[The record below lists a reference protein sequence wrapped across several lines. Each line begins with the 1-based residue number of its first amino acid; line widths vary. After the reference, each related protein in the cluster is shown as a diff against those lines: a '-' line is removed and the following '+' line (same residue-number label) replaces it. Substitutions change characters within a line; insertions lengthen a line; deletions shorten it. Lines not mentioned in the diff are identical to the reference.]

1 MTSTDAP
8 CSQRSV
14 DIHEPLAGS
23 APSATAWIVI
33 AHPGPWG
40 RDALQDSGLD
50 SDCVA
55 HLRTALDAHGV
66 RTILARRSRTRR
78 VGNRED
84 PNTTQ
89 HADVAPPPHNVW
101 VAACGPSGGIGRH
114 GQMSDVSTLL
124 QWDLEALGQGVL
136 PDFGVPMEGA
146 WEFVCAHGKRDVC
159 CATSGR
165 GYALARQVSAP
176 DAHVW
181 ECSHLGGHRFA
192 PTCLFLPSGRLY
204 GRLDAAGF
212 YPAGCEPS
220 ADFLRGASYLSP
232 AAQAADQAVRSA
244 LAMPASAPTH
254 LTDPEDLNDG
264 SVTVTVRTPEQE
276 TLRVTCSAHTIEA
289 PASCGAPPTVRTVW
303 QAEIAGA
310 PSETHPDTPRRTRG
324 C

>member
-23 APSATAWIVI
+23 APSATAWIVVE
-33 AHPGPWG
+33 HPGPWG
-40 RDALQDSGLD
+40 RDALEDSGLN

-55 HLRTALDAHGV
+55 HLRTALDSHGV
-66 RTILARRSRTRR
+66 RTILARRSRSRR
-78 VGNRED
+78 VGAHDE
-84 PNTTQ
+84 PKTTEN
-89 HADVAPPPHNVW
+89 ADVPSPLRNVW

-136 PDFGVPMEGA
+136 PDFGVPMEQA
-146 WEFVCAHGKRDVC
+146 REFVCAHGKRDVC
-159 CATSGR
+159 CATLGR
-165 GYALARQVSAP
+165 GYAQARQASAP
-176 DAHVW
+176 ETHVW

-212 YPAGCEPS
+212 YPAGSEPS

-232 AAQAADQAVRSA
+232 AAQAADQAVRLT

-254 LTDPEDLNDG
+254 LTEPDGLNDG
-264 SVTVTVRTPEQE
+264 LNNASTTLTVRTPEQG
-276 TLRVTCSAHTIEA
+276 TWRVTCTANTIEA
-289 PASCGAPPTVRTVW
+289 PASCGAPPTMRTVW

-310 PSETHPDTPRRTRG
+310 PSETHPDTP
-324 C
+324 

>member
-14 DIHEPLAGS
+14 DAHEPLAGS
-23 APSATAWIVI
+23 APSARAWIVI
-33 AHPGPWG
+33 EHLGPWG
-40 RDALQDSGLD
+40 RDALEDSGLNR
-50 SDCVA
+50 DCVE
-55 HLRTALDAHGV
+55 HLRAALDTHGV
-66 RTILARRSRTRR
+66 RTILARPSGARRESAHNEPGSPVPSR
-78 VGNRED
+78 
-84 PNTTQ
+84 
-89 HADVAPPPHNVW
+89 HVW

-136 PDFGVPMEGA
+136 PDFGVPMEEA

-165 GYALARQVSAP
+165 AYALARQASAL

-212 YPAGCEPS
+212 YPAGSEPS

-254 LTDPEDLNDG
+254 LAEPDDLNNDLNDA
-264 SVTVTVRTPEQE
+264 STTMTVRTPEQG
-276 TLRVTCSAHTIEA
+276 TWRVMCTANTIEA
-289 PASCGAPPTVRTVW
+289 PASCGAPPTMRTVW

-310 PSETHPDTPRRTRG
+310 PSETHPDTP
-324 C
+324 

>member
-23 APSATAWIVI
+23 APPATAWIVVE
-33 AHPGPWG
+33 HPGPWG
-40 RDALQDSGLD
+40 RDALEDSGLN
-50 SDCVA
+50 SDCVE
-55 HLRTALDAHGV
+55 HLRTALDTHGV
-66 RTILARRSRTRR
+66 RTILARRSRSRRAGTRD
-78 VGNRED
+78 E
-84 PNTTQ
+84 PSTTENA
-89 HADVAPPPHNVW
+89 HVPSPLRNVW

-136 PDFGVPMEGA
+136 PDFGVPMEEA

-165 GYALARQVSAP
+165 GYALARQASAL

-212 YPAGCEPS
+212 YPAGSEPS

-244 LAMPASAPTH
+244 LAMPANARTYLRVGP
-254 LTDPEDLNDG
+254 DGAFED
-264 SVTVTVRTPEQE
+264 STTVDVETVDNGTW
-276 TLRVTCSAHTIEA
+276 RVTCTDQTIEA
-289 PASCGAPPTVRTVW
+289 PASCGAPPTMRTVW
-303 QAEIAGA
+303 QAEIADA
-310 PSETHPDTPRRTRG
+310 PSETHPDTP
-324 C
+324 